1 MPDARAWLQDRIEL
15 DDIEMRV
22 AYCEALMAEAGRN
35 PQVVSVDADVQHSM
49 GTLPF
54 YDAFPDRGINCGIME
69 AHAVGMCAGMSATGL
84 VPFFHTFGTFATRR
98 AFDQVFVAAGFQDLN
113 VKIIGGDAGVS
124 ATSNGGTHMPFE
136 DMGLCREVP
145 GMTIVEPADVT
156 MYPTLVH
163 HMAATYGNFYV
174 RSTRRKVMRVYR
186 DGAPFVVGRANLL
199 ADGTD
204 VALIA
209 CGIMVAEALAARQQL
224 AGRGISA
231 AVVDMHTVK
240 PIDAAMIVEVAGR
253 CGAVVTAEN
262 HNATGALGSAVAEV
276 LAEQCPVPMQR
287 VGVFESFGEVG
298 TQEFLQR
305 RFGLTAEDI
314 VARAI
319 EAVGRKK
326 P

>member
-1 MPDARAWLQDRIEL
+1 MPDARQWLQTEIEP
-15 DDIEMRV
+15 DDVEMRA
-22 AYCEALMAEAGRN
+22 AYCAALIGEARRN
-35 PQVVSVDADVQHSM
+35 PNVVSVDADVQHSM

-54 YDAFPDRGINCGIME
+54 YDVFPDRGVNCGIME
-69 AHAVGMCAGMSATGL
+69 AHAVGMCAGLSATGW

-98 AFDQVFVAAGFQDLN
+98 AFDQVFVSAAFQNLN

-156 MYPTLVH
+156 MYDTLVH

-174 RSTRRKVMRVYR
+174 RSTRRTVMRVYR
-186 DGAPFVVGRANLL
+186 DGAPFVVGRANML

-209 CGIMVAEALAARQQL
+209 CGIMVAEALTARQLL
-224 AGRGISA
+224 AERGISA
-231 AVVDMHTVK
+231 AVVDMHTIK
-240 PIDAAMIVEVAGR
+240 PIDVATIVQVAHR

-262 HNATGALGSAVAEV
+262 HNAIGALGSAVAEV
-276 LAEQCPVPMQR
+276 LAENCPVPMQR

-298 TQEFLQR
+298 SQDFLKR

-314 VARAI
+314 VDKALM
-319 EAVGRKK
+319 AVERKK
-326 P
+326 S